1 MHARPLIG
9 ILALAFAGA
18 CNRQPAAAASQNQ
31 SAAPAAQPAA
41 APAQPA
47 PGQPAAAGSPAT
59 PGGPATPGAPAAP
72 PAAKPVPAVLP
83 QVLAKIDGQPV
94 SRAELEEAIKQAEA
108 NAGRSVPADRR
119 DEIYRGLLDQVIL
132 FKLLEKEAKVRGI
145 TVTPQEVSERMA
157 EIKKNFPNDAEF
169 QKKLAETHMTLAQLE
184 AQQRRDILNAK
195 TIEAEVEPK
204 SVITPQD
211 LDAYYK
217 QNPQQFKEPEQV
229 RASHIL
235 FSVAK
240 DAPAATKQATRTEAE
255 GVLKR
260 AKAGE
265 DFAALAKQYS
275 KDPGSAG
282 VGGDLNFFPKEQMVP
297 PFSAAAFALKEG
309 EISGL
314 VESEFGFHIIKAT
327 GRKPERTVPLQEV
340 SDRLGA
346 FLKQRRQQ
354 ELMQQYLT
362 SLKAKYQVEILI

>member
-1 MHARPLIG
+1 MHFRPLIG

-18 CNRQPAAAASQNQ
+18 CNRQPAAAASQTT
-31 SAAPAAQPAA
+31 SAAPAGKPAT

-47 PGQPAAAGSPAT
+47 AGQPAGQPAPAGSPA
-59 PGGPATPGAPAAP
+59 AAGAPAAP

-83 QVLAKIDGQPV
+83 QVLAKVDGQPV

-132 FKLLEKEAKVRGI
+132 FKLLAKEATVRGI
-145 TVTPQEVSERMA
+145 TVTPQEVTERMA
-157 EIKKNFPNDAEF
+157 EIKKNFPTEAEF
-169 QKKLAETHMTLAQLE
+169 QKKLTETHLTLAQLE

-204 SVITPQD
+204 STVSPAD
-211 LDAYYK
+211 LEAYYK

-235 FSVAK
+235 FSVPK
-240 DAPAATKQATRTEAE
+240 DATPAAKQATRTEAE

-260 AKAGE
+260 AKGGE

-275 KDPGSAG
+275 KDPGSAA
-282 VGGDLNFFPKEQMVP
+282 VGGDLNYFPKEQMVP
-297 PFSAAAFALKEG
+297 QFSAAAFAMKPG
-309 EISGL
+309 QISDL
-314 VESEFGFHIIKAT
+314 IETEFGLHIIKVTDRRA
-327 GRKPERTVPLQEV
+327 ERTVPLADV

-346 FLKQRRQQ
+346 FLKQKRQQ
-354 ELMQQYLT
+354 ELMQQYLM
-362 SLKAKYQVEILI
+362 SLKEKYRVEILI